1 MKTNYAVWF
10 VRPREKGSQPF
21 IADTFCAGWQLMAFV
36 SRKEANKFRKAC
48 SFSTHPPVKATLRVQ
63 P

>member
-1 MKTNYAVWF
+1 MKNDYTVWF

-21 IADTFCAGWQLMAFV
+21 VADSYGAGWQLTAFF
-36 SRKEANKFRKAC
+36 SRDEANKFRKAC
-48 SFSTHPPVKATLRVQ
+48 SFSTHPPVKATLKVQ